1 MIVFSPNGKYTLQR
15 LADHVA
21 NVAYFY
27 TYFSF
32 DSSQKSIDDLLEKLT
47 ARYDLNQTPR
57 QRTYRLEKGLPICT
71 LILQREVFNP
81 NLWNLHLLFTTPN
94 SRDFNLQNG
103 VTVSKITKI
112 KDRDKISK
120 LQEKFKDF
128 NWIKPTIDAEI
139 TAIQKYFSD
148 NENLQFILNDPIC
161 FKATQHMVFE
171 LVRTDHKSYKQLA
184 QKDDKEFKDRIRS
197 YAWSWRYSKASFEVM
212 KKRLV
217 DIVNKLISQKRND
230 AAERNR
236 AELKAY
242 FSMLERWAVFKA
254 NRQQTGQLLHFGQRF
269 LKRKLKKTWQQID
282 INPPHLTYLPR
293 LETYATNLD
302 EYIDRRKAWDE
313 HGIEIPLAVIQSANS
328 NHDIDD
334 YIEREIARRN
344 QLNQDIQD
352 KSDEL
357 FLDVLQ

>member
-1 MIVFSPNGKYTLQR
+1 
-15 LADHVA
+15 
-21 NVAYFY
+21 
-27 TYFSF
+27 
-32 DSSQKSIDDLLEKLT
+32 
-47 ARYDLNQTPR
+47 
-57 QRTYRLEKGLPICT
+57 
-71 LILQREVFNP
+71 
-81 NLWNLHLLFTTPN
+81 
-94 SRDFNLQNG
+94 
-103 VTVSKITKI
+103 
-112 KDRDKISK
+112 
-120 LQEKFKDF
+120 
-128 NWIKPTIDAEI
+128 
-139 TAIQKYFSD
+139 
-148 NENLQFILNDPIC
+148 
-161 FKATQHMVFE
+161 MVFE

-302 EYIDRRKAWDE
+302 EYIDRRNAWDE

-334 YIEREIARRN
+334 YIEREISRRN

>member
-1 MIVFSPNGKYTLQR
+1 MQR

-21 NVAYFY
+21 NGAYFY
-27 TYFSF
+27 ASFNF
-32 DSSQKSIDDLLEKLT
+32 DSSKKNIRDLIDKLT
-47 ARYDLNQTPR
+47 QRYDLDQTPR

-71 LILQREVFNP
+71 LIIQRDVFNP
-81 NLWNLHLLFTTPN
+81 NLWYLHLLFTTPI

-103 VTVSKITKI
+103 VTVA
-112 KDRDKISK
+112 KISNARDREK
-120 LQEKFKDF
+120 IIRLQEKFKDF
-128 NWIKPTIDAEI
+128 EWIKPTIDAEI
-139 TAIQKYFSD
+139 AAIQTYFSD
-148 NENLQFILNDPIC
+148 QEELQFVLDTPIQ
-161 FKATQHMVFE
+161 FKATQYMTFE
-171 LVRTDHKSYKQLA
+171 LIRTDHKSYKQLS

-197 YAWSWRYSKASFEVM
+197 YTWSWRYSKISFEAM

-269 LKRKLKKTWQQID
+269 LKRNLKKTWQQIE
-282 INPPHLTYLPR
+282 IQPPHLTYLPR

-302 EYIDRRKAWDE
+302 EYIDRRKIWDE
-313 HGIEIPLAVIQSANS
+313 HAIEIPLNVLQSANS
-328 NHDIDD
+328 NHEIDCWLNA
-334 YIEREIARRN
+334 ELHSRSQKN
-344 QLNQDIQD
+344 QSLKD

-357 FLDVLQ
+357 FLDILR